1 MKIFHIFLA
10 PYINCPPSLQNQ
22 LNLCRMIDIWQS
34 SKSDQS
40 WSDAFQGLETWHVT
54 LMSRTLS
61 LLPLLLDVGGWWG
74 LLLVRSI
81 VAELGLIWTESG
93 YGHLSKY
100 YLVMMVI
107 KPLGLI
113 SKVYVSLAR
122 YQQYEQQRE
131 STPLPNIS
139 QTSNHHLDSL
149 ASKYWSLSNND
160 LSPLQLQNIPCSLF
174 LEKTLVLKSWKVR
187 VGGGPPVWSI
197 IIQSVSNIWGL

>member
-1 MKIFHIFLA
+1 MPFRSPSTTFTSWGIANFF
-10 PYINCPPSLQNQ
+10 YWQSPPPLQNQ

-139 QTSNHHLDSL
+139 QTSNHHFRF
-149 ASKYWSLSNND
+149 
-160 LSPLQLQNIPCSLF
+160 PCV
-174 LEKTLVLKSWKVR
+174 KILKFIK
-187 VGGGPPVWSI
+187 
-197 IIQSVSNIWGL
+197 